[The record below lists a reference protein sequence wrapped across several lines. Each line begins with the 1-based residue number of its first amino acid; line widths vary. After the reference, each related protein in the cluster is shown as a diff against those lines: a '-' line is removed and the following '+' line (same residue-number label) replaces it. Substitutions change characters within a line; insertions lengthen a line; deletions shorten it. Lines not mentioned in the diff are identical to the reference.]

1 MDHMLLVLGANIYI
15 IIYIVVH
22 ETLGAGARGQRY
34 GDKKSTIATPYYK
47 SEGSLT

>member
-1 MDHMLLVLGANIYI
+1 MLLVLGANIYII